1 MPNTELKTM
10 DMTSGDITGLITRFS
25 LPLLAGNLF
34 QQLYNTVDSIVVGNY
49 VGKEALAA
57 IGSTTSLINT
67 LVGFFLGLAAGAS
80 VVISQYFGAHDVQN
94 LRKTVHTMVAG
105 TLILGVIFT
114 VAGIFFSPFMLR
126 LMATPDDVISD
137 AAVYLRIYFEGV
149 LALMIYNTGAGILRA
164 VGDSKRPLYFLI
176 VSSLINV
183 VLDLLFVIKFHWGIA
198 GVAYATIISEAV
210 SAGMVM
216 FVLMHTQECYQLKI
230 HELKID
236 SEILRKITVIGLP
249 AGIQQAVTYFSN
261 VFVQAYINSF
271 GSSCM
276 AGWASY
282 GKIDQ
287 FAFLPMQSISLASTT
302 FVGQNFGAVNIKRAK
317 RGITVSLALSVVMT
331 VLIVIPMMLFAT
343 QLVGMFNR
351 EPDVLYYG
359 TFFLRICSPFYVLC
373 CINQI
378 YAGALRG
385 LGDAAVPMGI
395 MIGSFVVFRQLYLLV
410 VTHVTNSFCPVSIAY
425 PVGWVVCSIIMF
437 IHYRRYIR
445 RFE

>member
-1 MPNTELKTM
+1 MKNSELKTM

-114 VAGIFFSPFMLR
+114 IAGIFCSPFMLR

-137 AAVYLRIYFEGV
+137 ASIYLRIYFEGV

-183 VLDLLFVIKFHWGIA
+183 VLDLLFVVKLHWGIE
-198 GVAYATIISEAV
+198 GVAYATIISETV
-210 SAGMVM
+210 SAGMVL

-230 HELKID
+230 HDLQID
-236 SEILRKITVIGLP
+236 SGMLSKITAIGLP
-249 AGIQQAVTYFSN
+249 AGIQQAVTCFSN
-261 VFVQAYINSF
+261 VFVQAYINGF

-287 FAFLPMQSISLASTT
+287 LAFLPMQSISLASTT
-302 FVGQNFGAVNIKRAK
+302 FVGQNFGAANIKRAK
-317 RGITVSLALSVVMT
+317 RGITISLALSAAMT
-331 VLIVIPMMLFAT
+331 VLIVIPMMVFAT

-351 EPDVLYYG
+351 DPDVLYYG

-373 CINQI
+373 CVNQI
-378 YAGALRG
+378 YSGALRG

-395 MIGSFVVFRQLYLLV
+395 MIGSFVVFRQLYLFI
-410 VTHVTNSFCPVSIAY
+410 VTHVTSSFLPVSIAY

-445 RFE
+445 RFA

>member
-1 MPNTELKTM
+1 M

-114 VAGIFFSPFMLR
+114 IAGIFSSPFMLR

-137 AAVYLRIYFEGV
+137 ASIYLRIYFEGV

-183 VLDLLFVIKFHWGIA
+183 VLDLLFVIKLHWGIA

-210 SAGMVM
+210 SAVMVL

-230 HELKID
+230 HDLQID
-236 SEILRKITVIGLP
+236 SGMLSKITAIGLP
-249 AGIQQAVTYFSN
+249 AGIQQAVTCFSN

-287 FAFLPMQSISLASTT
+287 LAFLPMQSISLASTT

-317 RGITVSLALSVVMT
+317 RGITISLVLSAAMT
-331 VLIVIPMMLFAT
+331 VLIVIPMMLFAP

-373 CINQI
+373 CVNQI

-395 MIGSFVVFRQLYLLV
+395 MIGSFVVFRQLYLFV
-410 VTHVTNSFCPVSIAY
+410 VTHVTSSFLPVSIAY

-445 RFE
+445 QFK

>member
-1 MPNTELKTM
+1 M

>member
-1 MPNTELKTM
+1 
-10 DMTSGDITGLITRFS
+10 MTSGNITGLLIRFS
-25 LPLLAGNLF
+25 LPLFAGNLF

-80 VVISQYFGAHDVQN
+80 VVISQYFGAHDLPN
-94 LRKTVHTMVAG
+94 LRKTVHTMMAG
-105 TLILGVIFT
+105 TLVLGVVFT
-114 VAGIFFSPFMLR
+114 IVGIACSPLMLR

-137 AAVYLRIYFEGV
+137 ASIYLRIYFEGV
-149 LALMIYNTGAGILRA
+149 LALMIYNTGSGILRA

-183 VLDLLFVIKFHWGIA
+183 VLDLVFVIKFHWGIA
-198 GVAYATIISEAV
+198 GAAYATIIAETV
-210 SAGMVM
+210 SAVMVL
-216 FVLMHTQECYQLKI
+216 FVLIRTGECYKI
-230 HELKID
+230 CISDLRID
-236 SEILRKITVIGLP
+236 RFILRRIIAVGLP
-249 AGIQQAVTYFSN
+249 AGIQQAVTSFSN
-261 VFVQAYINSF
+261 VFVQAYINGF

-287 FAFLPMQSISLASTT
+287 FAILPMQSLSLASTT
-302 FVGQNFGAVNIKRAK
+302 FVGQNFGAHDIKRVK
-317 RGITVSLALSVVMT
+317 RGITISLILSIAVTGILAVPLVVFAGPLVS
-331 VLIVIPMMLFAT
+331 
-343 QLVGMFNR
+343 MFNR
-351 EPDVLYYG
+351 EDQVLYYG
-359 TFFLRICSPFYVLC
+359 IYFLRVSSPFYVLC

-395 MIGSFVVFRQLYLLV
+395 MIGSFVVFRQIYLFT
-410 VTHVTNSFCPVSIAY
+410 VTHLTTSFYPVSVAY
-425 PVGWVVCSIIMF
+425 PVGWVVCSAVMF
-437 IHYRRYIR
+437 LHYRRYMK
-445 RFE
+445 RFP